1 MEDLVVIEH
10 LEPRRP
16 KAREEAEAE
25 SQAHA
30 ARTEPT
36 ILGEL
41 AIAYARPVAIA
52 AELELKREH
61 EVRRAAVAHALR
73 RRTDGRTL
81 GIVRARGCE
90 LEAAVG

>member
-1 MEDLVVIEH
+1 VEDLVVIEH

-25 SQAHA
+25 SQARA